1 MTLTAK
7 AESTRGAILA
17 AGEDL
22 ILAKGFTGV
31 GLQQILTACG
41 VPKGSFY
48 HYFSSKEGFGVAV
61 LERYVETYLEAVE
74 GLLSGMGSPTGTTG
88 TGATARDRL
97 RMLGDAWAGHAG
109 EASADRC
116 LVVKLAAEV
125 SSFSEPMR
133 LALADGVARL
143 VALMAGVV
151 AEGQQD
157 GSITSPCPAAEL
169 AESLYELWLGAALL
183 DRISRDGT
191 PFVSALRTTSL
202 LLD

>member
-61 LERYVETYLEAVE
+61 LERYVETYLEAVS
-74 GLLSGMGSPTGTTG
+74 GLLTGGPTGSDTP
-88 TGATARDRL
+88 ARDRL

-151 AEGQQD
+151 AEGQED
-157 GSITSPCPAAEL
+157 GSITSPRPAAEL

-183 DRISRDGT
+183 DRISRDGA

>member
-61 LERYVETYLEAVE
+61 LERYVETYLEAVS
-74 GLLSGMGSPTGTTG
+74 GLLTGGPTGSG
-88 TGATARDRL
+88 SNAPATARDRL

-151 AEGQQD
+151 AEGQED
-157 GSITSPCPAAEL
+157 GSITSPRPAAEL

-183 DRISRDGT
+183 DRISRDGA